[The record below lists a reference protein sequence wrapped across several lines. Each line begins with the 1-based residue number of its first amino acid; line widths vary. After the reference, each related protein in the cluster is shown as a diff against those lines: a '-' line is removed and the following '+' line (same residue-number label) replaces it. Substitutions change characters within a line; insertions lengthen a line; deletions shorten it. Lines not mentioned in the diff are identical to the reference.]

1 MPLHL
6 PAFVF
11 PRPSSPVGPFA
22 RHFNTADTETT
33 GETENQAISSDTTCD
48 ASAMM
53 TATGPKKLSELESNV
68 NSARA
73 LVAQP
78 DQQKDSHRDQFQDL
92 NVSSSHITQQPEPQ
106 GRTDRQGQ
114 QAYQQSFERNAIHH
128 ENARPFDP
136 TPNQQ
141 PTNRPRH
148 IPSNSNPGDSN
159 QVNPLTILAHALE
172 PYTLQGPSPRSPASA
187 PSSRMEQSSHSVNTG
202 TSTSSNPVRHS
213 ADDDQQNGSYGTL
226 MLGKR
231 GRSKYLGPTAGSE
244 WLKESEMQDVP
255 DTPLMTRAHSP
266 ELPQNSLPSQ
276 SSVLRLGTANVGFPL
291 NASPAHVS
299 TRELLACL
307 PSRDEAWT
315 LVESYYRY
323 CAWHH
328 NVAPK
333 PSFEKTFD
341 RVFKRAESGS
351 SSTPINPQEI
361 ALVFIIMAQGTMFN
375 IEMPN
380 CDSSAQEWLC
390 LSERALVKG
399 EFLSNNTV
407 AGLQTLHLMA
417 HLQLHLDEGRRGDS
431 AWPLWGLVMRLI
443 QAMGMHRDG
452 DRWNLPKDVVEE
464 RRKVFWECNS
474 ADIFQAHC
482 FSRPSAINPEH
493 CDTAFPSEPVRPNG
507 EKSYSILRFELSQ
520 LSSEILNMAMKV
532 RRPAY
537 SEVTDLGLRLR
548 EFEHNIPF
556 SLRCRAALMATPSR
570 YPLLETA
577 IEASP
582 EPSRMSLTIS
592 FQASSLFSGKTIINL
607 HRPYY
612 ARVLYDADHGESVYK
627 PSFYTVIERCA
638 IIISIVTDIHTR
650 FPAVTTRQWNFWY
663 HVFGS
668 ALCLGTLVLRDPG
681 NVMANF
687 ALTQIDAAISLFTS
701 LLQHG
706 AHTPRYKRNLQWLLN
721 LRTRALSK
729 VSSVSSSH
737 KGNPRR
743 DADADRQG
751 NNGVGGGDR
760 EDDEDVELL
769 GWRTR
774 LIERAGQGHQK
785 TIRTIRLSE
794 TPTVSPHLDVASTTR
809 DVFHPQNQ
817 MGLPDMANLNPSLP
831 AVNPDSTNDLLHD
844 FWDPVL
850 LQDVFGHSQDQQSS
864 LMNTWWD
871 DIPNPS

>member
-1 MPLHL
+1 MRRLREDDDDRSEEGFRARKQRKQRPCFSCAECRRLKMKCDRQVPCSNCLRRHRVEFCVAATNNPGTSKSAL
-6 PAFVF
+6 P
-11 PRPSSPVGPFA
+11 S
-22 RHFNTADTETT
+22 
-33 GETENQAISSDTTCD
+33 ILLC
-48 ASAMM
+48 
-53 TATGPKKLSELESNV
+53 
-68 NSARA
+68 RA
-73 LVAQP
+73 GLQ
-78 DQQKDSHRDQFQDL
+78 DQQQGYQGP
-92 NVSSSHITQQPEPQ
+92 PETNTT
-106 GRTDRQGQ
+106 R
-114 QAYQQSFERNAIHH
+114 H
-128 ENARPFDP
+128 ENAQPFDP
-136 TPNQQ
+136 NLNQH
-141 PTNRPRH
+141 TINRSH
-148 IPSNSNPGDSN
+148 HVPSHSNAGVPN
-159 QVNPLTILAHALE
+159 QVNPLTLLAHALE
-172 PYTLQGPSPRSPASA
+172 PYSVQAPSPHTPASA
-187 PSSRMEQSSHSVNTG
+187 PSGRLEKSAHSINTG
-202 TSTSSNPVRHS
+202 TSASSNPARYAVE
-213 ADDDQQNGSYGTL
+213 DDRENGSYGTL

-244 WLKESEMQDVP
+244 WLKESETQDVP
-255 DTPLMTRAHSP
+255 DTPCMTRAPSP
-266 ELPQNSLPSQ
+266 ALPQGLLATQP
-276 SSVLRLGTANVGFPL
+276 SVLSIGTTTVGFPF
-291 NASPAHVS
+291 NASPAHIS

-341 RVFKRAESGS
+341 RVFKRAESGCS
-351 SSTPINPQEI
+351 SPPINAQEI

-380 CDSSAQEWLC
+380 CDSSAEEWLH
-390 LSERALVKG
+390 LSERSLVKG

-417 HLQLHLDEGRRGDS
+417 HLRLQLDEGRRGDS

-452 DRWNLPKDVVEE
+452 DRWNLPQDVVEE

-520 LSSEILNMAMKV
+520 ISSEILNMAMKV

-537 SEVTDLGLRLR
+537 SEVTDLDLRLS
-548 EFEHNIPF
+548 EFEHNIPY
-556 SLRCRAALMATPSR
+556 SLRCRAALLATPSR
-570 YPLLETA
+570 YPQLETA
-577 IEASP
+577 ISASP

-592 FQASSLFSGKTIINL
+592 FQQTNLALNVSETIINL

-612 ARVLYDADHGESVYK
+612 ARVLHDANHGESVYK
-627 PSFYTVIERCA
+627 PSFYIVIERCA

-668 ALCLGTLVLRDPG
+668 ALCLGTLVLRDPA
-681 NVMANF
+681 NVMASF

-706 AHTPRYKRNLQWLLN
+706 AHPLRYKRNLQWLLN

-729 VSSVSSSH
+729 ISSVSALQR
-737 KGNPRR
+737 GNSRR
-743 DADADRQG
+743 DTNAAGQNDGEDGDR
-751 NNGVGGGDR
+751 DR

-774 LIERAGQGHQK
+774 LIERMGQGHQK

-794 TPTVSPHLDVASTTR
+794 TPSVSPNMNVTSTS
-809 DVFHPQNQ
+809 VNSFNPQGQ
-817 MGLPDMANLNPSLP
+817 MGISDMANSNPSLP
-831 AVNPDSTNDLLHD
+831 AVNLDSTNELLHD

-850 LQDVFGHSQDQQSS
+850 LQDVFGPSQDHQTS

-871 DIPNPS
+871 NMPNPSQSRG

>member
-1 MPLHL
+1 MRRLREDDDDRSEEGFR
-6 PAFVF
+6 ARKQRKQ
-11 PRPSSPVGPFA
+11 RPCFSCAECRRLKMKCDRQVPCSNCLR
-22 RHFNTADTETT
+22 RHRVEFCVAATNP
-33 GETENQAISSDTTCD
+33 GNSNNQD
-48 ASAMM
+48 SA
-53 TATGPKKLSELESNV
+53 
-68 NSARA
+68 
-73 LVAQP
+73 AQP
-78 DQQKDSHRDQFQDL
+78 RHPKDSQHDPLQESL
-92 NVSSSHITQQPEPQ
+92 GVSSSHLVQPSENE
-106 GRTDRQGQ
+106 GRTDSQGQ
-114 QAYQQSFERNAIHH
+114 QQDYQGLLETGATDH
-128 ENARPFDP
+128 EHDPSFDP
-136 TPNQQ
+136 NPNQQ
-141 PTNRPRH
+141 NTNRTHH
-148 IPSNSNPGDSN
+148 IPSHTTLSDSI
-159 QVNPLTILAHALE
+159 QVNPLTLLAQALE
-172 PYTLQGPSPRSPASA
+172 PYTTQGPSPRTPASG
-187 PSSRMEQSSHSVNTG
+187 PSRGLEESTHSINTG
-202 TSTSSNPVRHS
+202 TSASSNAARYLI
-213 ADDDQQNGSYGTL
+213 DDDQQNGSYGTL

-244 WLKESEMQDVP
+244 WLKESETQDVP
-255 DTPLMTRAHSP
+255 DTPCMTRAPSP
-266 ELPQNSLPSQ
+266 TLPQDLLASQ
-276 SSVLRLGTANVGFPL
+276 RSGLSLGTAVVGFPFS
-291 NASPAHVS
+291 ASRAHIS

-328 NVAPK
+328 DVAPK
-333 PSFEKTFD
+333 PSFQKTFD
-341 RVFKRAESGS
+341 RVFQRVESGS
-351 SSTPINPQEI
+351 SSPPVNPQEI

-380 CDSSAQEWLC
+380 CDSSAEEWLH

-407 AGLQTLHLMA
+407 AGLQTL
-417 HLQLHLDEGRRGDS
+417 
-431 AWPLWGLVMRLI
+431 
-443 QAMGMHRDG
+443 MGMHRDG

-532 RRPAY
+532 RRPVY
-537 SEVTDLGLRLR
+537 SEVTDLDLRLS
-548 EFEHNIPF
+548 EFERNIPY
-556 SLRCRAALMATPSR
+556 SLRCRAALLATPSR
-570 YPLLETA
+570 YPQLETA
-577 IEASP
+577 ISASP

-592 FQASSLFSGKTIINL
+592 FRQTNLALNLSETIINL

-612 ARVLYDADHGESVYK
+612 ARVLHDANHSESVYK
-627 PSFYTVIERCA
+627 PSFYIVIERCA

-706 AHTPRYKRNLQWLLN
+706 AHPPRYKRNLQWLLN

-729 VSSVSSSH
+729 VSSLQR
-737 KGNPRR
+737 GNSRR
-743 DADADRQG
+743 DTDDAGG
-751 NNGVGGGDR
+751 NGDG
-760 EDDEDVELL
+760 EDDEDIEFL

-774 LIERAGQGHQK
+774 LIERAGKGHQK
-785 TIRTIRLSE
+785 TVRTIRLSE
-794 TPTVSPHLDVASTTR
+794 TPSVSPNMNVTSAPLNGSNSQGQV
-809 DVFHPQNQ
+809 
-817 MGLPDMANLNPSLP
+817 GLSDMANSNQPLTG
-831 AVNPDSTNDLLHD
+831 VNLDSTNELLHD

-850 LQDVFGHSQDQQSS
+850 LQDVFGPSQDHQS
-864 LMNTWWD
+864 
-871 DIPNPS
+871 P

>member
-1 MPLHL
+1 MRRLRDDDDDRSEEGFRARKQRKHRPCFSCAECRRLKMKCDRQVPCSNCLRRHRVEFCV
-6 PAFVF
+6 PATNN
-11 PRPSSPVGPFA
+11 SGTS
-22 RHFNTADTETT
+22 NSQD
-33 GETENQAISSDTTCD
+33 
-48 ASAMM
+48 SA
-53 TATGPKKLSELESNV
+53 AQSEH
-68 NSARA
+68 
-73 LVAQP
+73 
-78 DQQKDSHRDQFQDL
+78 QKDSQNNQFQEA
-92 NVSSSHITQQPEPQ
+92 QQPEPQ
-106 GRTDRQGQ
+106 GRAGLQDQQQG
-114 QAYQQSFERNAIHH
+114 YQGPLETNTTRH
-128 ENARPFDP
+128 ENAQPFDP
-136 TPNQQ
+136 NLNQH
-141 PTNRPRH
+141 TISRSHH
-148 IPSNSNPGDSN
+148 IPSHSNAGDPN
-159 QVNPLTILAHALE
+159 QVNPLTLLAHALE
-172 PYTLQGPSPRSPASA
+172 PYATQAPSPHTPASA
-187 PSSRMEQSSHSVNTG
+187 PSGRLEESAHSINTG
-202 TSTSSNPVRHS
+202 TSASSNPARYAVEDERE
-213 ADDDQQNGSYGTL
+213 NGSYGTL

-244 WLKESEMQDVP
+244 WLKESETQDVP
-255 DTPLMTRAHSP
+255 DTPCMTRAPSP
-266 ELPQNSLPSQ
+266 TLPQDLLATQP
-276 SSVLRLGTANVGFPL
+276 SVLSIGTTIVGFPF
-291 NASPAHVS
+291 NASPAHIS
-299 TRELLACL
+299 TRELLSCL

-341 RVFKRAESGS
+341 RVFRRAESGS
-351 SSTPINPQEI
+351 SSPPINAQEI

-380 CDSSAQEWLC
+380 CDSSAEEWLH

-417 HLQLHLDEGRRGDS
+417 HLRLQLDEGRRGDS

-443 QAMGMHRDG
+443 QAMGMYRDG
-452 DRWNLPKDVVEE
+452 DRWNLPQDVVEE

-520 LSSEILNMAMKV
+520 ISSEILNMAMKV

-537 SEVTDLGLRLR
+537 SEVTDLDLRLS
-548 EFEHNIPF
+548 EFEHNIPY
-556 SLRCRAALMATPSR
+556 SLRCRAALLATPSR
-570 YPLLETA
+570 YPQLETA
-577 IEASP
+577 ISASP

-592 FQASSLFSGKTIINL
+592 FQQTNLALNVSETIINL

-612 ARVLYDADHGESVYK
+612 ARVLHDADHGESVYK
-627 PSFYTVIERCA
+627 PSFYIVIERCA

-668 ALCLGTLVLRDPG
+668 ALCLGTLVLRDPA

-706 AHTPRYKRNLQWLLN
+706 AHPLRYKRNLQWLLN

-729 VSSVSSSH
+729 ISSVSASQR
-737 KGNPRR
+737 GNSRR
-743 DADADRQG
+743 DTDAAGQNDG
-751 NNGVGGGDR
+751 EDDAGDR

-774 LIERAGQGHQK
+774 LIERMGQGHQK

-794 TPTVSPHLDVASTTR
+794 TPSVSPNMNVTSTS
-809 DVFHPQNQ
+809 VNSFHPQGQ
-817 MGLPDMANLNPSLP
+817 MGLSDMANSNPSLP
-831 AVNPDSTNDLLHD
+831 AVNLDSTNELLHD

-850 LQDVFGHSQDQQSS
+850 LQDVFGPSQDHQTS

-871 DIPNPS
+871 NMPNPSQSRG

>member
-1 MPLHL
+1 MRRLRDEEDNRSDEGIRARKQRKQRPCFSCAAKVHASSQNSKPQPEHQKETQEDQSQDGFRIAPSHL
-6 PAFVF
+6 TQQSKPQEQ
-11 PRPSSPVGPFA
+11 SSSQVQQQMVQEPPHNNSIDHESPQPF
-22 RHFNTADTETT
+22 D
-33 GETENQAISSDTTCD
+33 
-48 ASAMM
+48 
-53 TATGPKKLSELESNV
+53 
-68 NSARA
+68 
-73 LVAQP
+73 P
-78 DQQKDSHRDQFQDL
+78 DQQPINRPHSNL
-92 NVSSSHITQQPEPQ
+92 S
-106 GRTDRQGQ
+106 
-114 QAYQQSFERNAIHH
+114 ERNQA
-128 ENARPFDP
+128 
-136 TPNQQ
+136 
-141 PTNRPRH
+141 
-148 IPSNSNPGDSN
+148 
-159 QVNPLTILAHALE
+159 NPLAVLAHALE
-172 PYTLQGPSPRSPASA
+172 PYTVQGPSPQTPE
-187 PSSRMEQSSHSVNTG
+187 SSRSALMEESSYSINTG
-202 TSTSSNPVRHS
+202 TSTSRNPTRLS
-213 ADDDQQNGSYGTL
+213 IDDDHQNGSYGTL
-226 MLGKR
+226 MIGNR

-244 WLKESEMQDVP
+244 WLKESEMQDIS
-255 DTPLMTRAHSP
+255 DTPLQTRAPSP
-266 ELPQNSLPSQ
+266 MLPGDSIPSQ
-276 SSVLRLGTANVGFPL
+276 PSVLRPHSSIAGLPFLV
-291 NASPAHVS
+291 SPGHIS

-328 NVAPK
+328 DVAPK
-333 PSFEKTFD
+333 PTFEKTFD
-341 RVFKRAESGS
+341 RVFKRAENGS
-351 SSTPINPQEI
+351 TSPHINAQEI

-380 CDSSAQEWLC
+380 CDSSAEEWLRI
-390 LSERALVKG
+390 SERALVKG

-452 DRWNLPKDVVEE
+452 DRWNLPQDVVEE

-493 CDTAFPSEPVRPNG
+493 CDTAFPSEPPKPNG

-520 LSSEILNMAMKV
+520 LSSQILNMAMKV
-532 RRPAY
+532 RKPAY
-537 SEVTDLGLRLR
+537 SEVTNLGLRLC
-548 EFEHNIPF
+548 EFEESIPF
-556 SLRCRAALMATPSR
+556 SLRCRAALLATPSR
-570 YPLLETA
+570 YAQLDAA

-592 FQASSLFSGKTIINL
+592 FQQTNLALNVSETIINL

-612 ARVLYDADHGESVYK
+612 ARVLYDADHDESIYR
-627 PSFYTVIERCA
+627 PSFYTVVERCG
-638 IIISIVTDIHTR
+638 IIISIVTDIHAR
-650 FPAVTTRQWNFWY
+650 FPTVATRQWNFWY

-681 NVMANF
+681 NIMTKF

-706 AHTPRYKRNLQWLLN
+706 AHTPRYKSNLQWLSD
-721 LRTRALSK
+721 LRTRALFK
-729 VSSVSSSH
+729 ISSVSASH
-737 KGNPRR
+737 RGNSQEG
-743 DADADRQG
+743 DAEDRQ
-751 NNGVGGGDR
+751 NDSRDR

-774 LIERAGQGHQK
+774 LIERAGQNQQK
-785 TIRTIRLSE
+785 IIRTIRLSE
-794 TPTVSPHLDVASTTR
+794 TPTVSPSMNVATSSLNSSR
-809 DVFHPQNQ
+809 PQIQ
-817 MGLPDMANLNPSLP
+817 MGASDMQSVNPSIP
-831 AVNPDSTNDLLHD
+831 EMSINSTNDLLHD

-850 LQDVFGHSQDQQSS
+850 LQDVFDPSQNQHTS

-871 DIPNPS
+871 NIPNAPQSRE